1 MTDSKTEPIS
11 MKNTEK
17 KIIQENI
24 NIINNNI
31 NISKKS
37 LKESIKNE
45 NSLDNKNLNINVNK
59 SYNNEIKW
67 KEINLNDISIK
78 SLRTGNIKI
87 YCEFIGKNY
96 SSSSYKLKE
105 LPNNI
110 ETSDEIKITVLFL
123 CLKTVIYLMKII
135 ALH

>member
-1 MTDSKTEPIS
+1 MEMTDSKTEPIP
-11 MKNTEK
+11 MKNRK

-31 NISKKS
+31 NISKKY
-37 LKESIKNE
+37 LKESIKKE
-45 NSLDNKNLNINVNK
+45 NSLDNKDLNINVNK

-96 SSSSYKLKE
+96 R
-105 LPNNI
+105 N
-110 ETSDEIKITVLFL
+110 
-123 CLKTVIYLMKII
+123 
-135 ALH
+135 

>member
-37 LKESIKNE
+37 LKESIKKE
-45 NSLDNKNLNINVNK
+45 NSLDNKNLNTNANK

-96 SSSSYKLKE
+96 TL
-105 LPNNI
+105 
-110 ETSDEIKITVLFL
+110 
-123 CLKTVIYLMKII
+123 
-135 ALH
+135 LHY